1 MKRII
6 EESILGNSWVAN
18 DGYDLLNIEEK
29 DLIKN
34 ILKNRGLEEK
44 EYEDFLNPSIRKY
57 MPDPLILKDM
67 DKAVRIIADA
77 IIKNKKICIYGD
89 YDVDGITSTAIFVK
103 YLMSLDVDLDWY
115 IPEREND
122 GYGLSIPAIKKLV
135 DKNVELIITVDCGIT
150 GIEEVEYGKS
160 IGLDIV
166 ITDHHNPDSFIPKAD
181 AIVNPK
187 RSDDNSGLDYLAGVG
202 VAFLTLTALN
212 RYLRDNFPEFSEKIK
227 NINLLNYL
235 DFVALGTVCDTMPLV
250 RLNRAFVSTGLKVIN
265 LRQNL
270 GLSILMD
277 LISIKTPNSYSLG
290 FGIGPRLNAAGRL
303 ESAIPALELLL
314 SDDEIIAN
322 DLAIKLNDLNQE
334 RVGIQNN
341 ILIQAQDKAE
351 NIKERYK
358 YSLFISGDNWHG
370 GVMGIIAG
378 RLKDKYSMPVCVG
391 TCKDGVINGSGRS
404 IFGVDLGKIIY
415 DALSVGIL
423 TDGGGHSMAAGFS
436 LKESNK
442 DRFQEFLENATKEQ
456 LNGKIP
462 INEIFVDGQINAC
475 AVNSNLLE
483 SLSSLE
489 PFGSANNEPV
499 FVLSGLSVGSVYKI
513 GDGKHLKGC
522 FNTDRG
528 SLNFVGFNLVDTK
541 LGKFLLDSINR
552 NTKIKALG
560 KVKENN
566 LNNTVQFVLEDLVLG

>member
-1 MKRII
+1 MKII
-6 EESILGNSWVAN
+6 MEKSILGNSWIAGDDYN
-18 DGYDLLNIEEK
+18 LLNIDEK
-29 DLIKN
+29 DLIKS
-34 ILKNRGLEEK
+34 ILKNRGIEEK
-44 EYEDFLNPSIRKY
+44 DYEDFLNPSIRKY

-67 DKAVRIIADA
+67 DKAVKVIADA
-77 IIKNKKICIYGD
+77 ILKNKKICIYGD

-103 YLMSLDVDLDWY
+103 YLISIGADVIWY

-122 GYGLSIPAIKKLV
+122 GYGLNISAMKELA
-135 DKNVELIITVDCGIT
+135 DKNVNLLITVDCGVT
-150 GIEEVEYGKS
+150 GIDEVEYGKS

-166 ITDHHNPDSFIPKAD
+166 ITDHHNPDYSIPNAD

-187 RSDDNSGLDYLAGVG
+187 RIDDNSGLDYLAGVG

-227 NINLLNYL
+227 NINLMNYL
-235 DFVALGTVCDTMPLV
+235 DLVALGTVCDTMPLIK
-250 RLNRAFVSTGLKVIN
+250 LNRAFVSTGLKVIN

-290 FGIGPRLNAAGRL
+290 FAIGPRLNAAGRL

-314 SDDEIIAN
+314 SDNETIAN
-322 DLAIKLNDLNQE
+322 NLAFKLNDLNQE
-334 RVGIQNN
+334 RVNIQNN
-341 ILIQAQDKAE
+341 ILMQAKEKAE
-351 NIKERYK
+351 SIKDTYK
-358 YSLFISGDNWHG
+358 YSIFISGDNWHG

-378 RLKDKYSMPVCVG
+378 RLKDKYSLPVCVG
-391 TCKDGVINGSGRS
+391 TCKDGIINGSGRS
-404 IFGVDLGKIIY
+404 VCGVDLGKIIH
-415 DALSVGIL
+415 DALSLGIL
-423 TDGGGHSMAAGFS
+423 IDGGGHSMAAGFS
-436 LKESNK
+436 LNESDK
-442 DRFQEFLENATKEQ
+442 DRFQEFLETSVKEQ
-456 LNGKIP
+456 LCGKVP
-462 INEIFVDGQINAC
+462 SNEIFVDGQINAC

-483 SLSSLE
+483 SLSNLE
-489 PFGSANNEPV
+489 PFGSANNEPI
-499 FVLSGLSVGSVYKI
+499 FVLSGLSVGSVYRI
-513 GDGKHLKGC
+513 GDGKHLKGY
-522 FNTDRG
+522 FNTDKG
-528 SLNFVGFNLVDTK
+528 NLNFVSFNLADTS